1 MMCHKM
7 GRPPISTIGFGRNS
21 VSSRRRVP
29 MPPARITAFTVSP
42 FVSPALSLSAV
53 CAQGRKTSILGW
65 LLLSLV
71 TFTQERRGVL
81 QVSHNKAPYSDA
93 AELALAARHEIIS
106 MTSVAKASHVA
117 SALSVIDV
125 LSVLYTGSANI
136 SVSNM
141 DNPDRDIVILSKG
154 HSASALY
161 SVLALQGFFPKE
173 WLAQYCNNDAPLG
186 GHVTSKGVPGVE
198 LSTGSLG
205 HGLPY
210 GLGIAMSR
218 KKHGA
223 KGRVFV
229 VMSDGE
235 CDEGT
240 TWESAMLA
248 NHHNLDNLVVIVDR
262 NKIQSLTF
270 TEDTLKLEPFAD
282 KWIAFG
288 WQTETLDG
296 HDYSLLAKSIASQT
310 RPKCIIADTI
320 KGKGVDF
327 MENSVLWHY
336 KSPSSDD
343 VTKAFDQLSENY

>member
-1 MMCHKM
+1 MSNAVT
-7 GRPPISTIGFGRNS
+7 P
-21 VSSRRRVP
+21 
-29 MPPARITAFTVSP
+29 FT
-42 FVSPALSLSAV
+42 
-53 CAQGRKTSILGW
+53 
-65 LLLSLV
+65 
-71 TFTQERRGVL
+71 
-81 QVSHNKAPYSDA
+81 KAAD
-93 AELALAARHEIIS
+93 LALAARHEIIA

-117 SALSVIDV
+117 SALSVVDI
-125 LSVLYTGSANI
+125 LSVLYSGCANI
-136 SVSNM
+136 SAKNM
-141 DNPDRDIVILSKG
+141 DAADRDIVILSKG

-173 WLAQYCNNDAPLG
+173 WLASYCGNDAPLG

-218 KKHGA
+218 KKSGA

-229 VMSDGE
+229 VVSDGE

-240 TWESAMLA
+240 TWESAMIA
-248 NHHNLDNLVVIVDR
+248 NHHGLDNLVVIVDR

-288 WQTETLDG
+288 WKAETVPG
-296 HDYSLLAKSIASQT
+296 HDYALLATALAPQS
-310 RPKCIIADTI
+310 RPTCIIADTT

-336 KSPSSDD
+336 KPPTADD
-343 VTKAFDQLSENY
+343 VTKAFEQLSENY

>member
-1 MMCHKM
+1 M
-7 GRPPISTIGFGRNS
+7 SN
-21 VSSRRRVP
+21 
-29 MPPARITAFTVSP
+29 TAAPFT
-42 FVSPALSLSAV
+42 
-53 CAQGRKTSILGW
+53 K
-65 LLLSLV
+65 
-71 TFTQERRGVL
+71 
-81 QVSHNKAPYSDA
+81 A
-93 AELALAARHEIIS
+93 AELALAARREIIS
-106 MTSVAKASHVA
+106 MTSAAKASHVA
-117 SALSVIDV
+117 SALSVVDI
-125 LSVLYTGSANI
+125 LSVLYSGAANI
-136 SVSNM
+136 SAANM
-141 DNPDRDIVILSKG
+141 DEADRDIVILSKG

-173 WLAQYCNNDAPLG
+173 WLAKYCNNDAPLG

-218 KKHGA
+218 KKSGA

-240 TWESAMLA
+240 TWESAMIA
-248 NHHNLDNLVVIVDR
+248 NHHELDNLVVIVDR

-288 WQTETLDG
+288 WAAHTIPG
-296 HDYSLLAKSIASQT
+296 HDYTRLAAALVQQS
-310 RPKCIIADTI
+310 RPTCVIADTT

-336 KSPSSDD
+336 KPPSADD
-343 VTKAFDQLSENY
+343 VTKAFEQLEKNY